1 MREFFVDEVR
11 NGHAQIAGEEAR
23 HLTRVLRVEAGQRYE
38 ISDNR
43 NVYLAEIE
51 TARKE
56 NVVFRTLEKLPAAP
70 PSARFELYAALIKFD
85 RFEWMVEKATELG
98 VTEIVP
104 VEATRSERG
113 LEKAAAKRVERWRR
127 IALEA
132 SQQSRRAH
140 LPEIAEP
147 VPLAD
152 ALART
157 GTYRYAL
164 DENPGAVPLLQA
176 LPAVRTAQDTVAI
189 LTGPEG
195 GWTEEER
202 VCFTAA
208 GWTPVSMGPLIL
220 RAETAVIAALAVVIA
235 GVAGKTKS
243 VDPSSGFRKSEA
255 PSGADSAERH
265 RDWRGGDADP
275 HAGRPEPRRAGRYGD
290 ALRGHRRGHHHPSAG
305 ELRVHVFAHHAGEDR
320 GRGARPA
327 ARRDGYRY
335 VRQIHRLVQFHHR
348 HSPGRI
354 QCDERRTEGHQGP
367 AVSGSR

>member
-1 MREFFVDEVR
+1 MDEVR
-11 NGHAQIAGEEAR
+11 NGKAQIEGEEAR
-23 HLTRVLRVEAGQRYE
+23 HLARVLRVEAGQRYE

-56 NVVFRTLEKLPAAP
+56 NVVFRTLEKLPASP

-85 RFEWMVEKATELG
+85 RFEWIVEKATELG

-104 VEATRSERG
+104 IEATRSERG

-147 VPLAD
+147 VPLAQ
-152 ALART
+152 AMART

-164 DENPGAVPLLQA
+164 DEAPGAALLLSA

-202 VCFTAA
+202 ASFTAA

-220 RAETAVIAALAVVIA
+220 RAETAVIAALAVVTQA
-235 GVAGKTKS
+235 
-243 VDPSSGFRKSEA
+243 
-255 PSGADSAERH
+255 
-265 RDWRGGDADP
+265 W
-275 HAGRPEPRRAGRYGD
+275 
-290 ALRGHRRGHHHPSAG
+290 L
-305 ELRVHVFAHHAGEDR
+305 
-320 GRGARPA
+320 
-327 ARRDGYRY
+327 
-335 VRQIHRLVQFHHR
+335 VR
-348 HSPGRI
+348 
-354 QCDERRTEGHQGP
+354 
-367 AVSGSR
+367 